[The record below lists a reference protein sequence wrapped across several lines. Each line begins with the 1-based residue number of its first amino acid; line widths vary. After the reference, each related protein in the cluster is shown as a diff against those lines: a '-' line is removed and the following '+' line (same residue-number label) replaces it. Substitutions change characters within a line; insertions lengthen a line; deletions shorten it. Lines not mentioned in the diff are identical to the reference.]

1 MNNYFTCVFPALFL
15 NRVLLDRA
23 HSEYDS
29 AFRHLDLEMLSS
41 PQHSPVNQFANTSE
55 TNTSDKPFSK
65 DLSQILVN
73 IKSCRWRHFRPRTPP
88 LHDSDNDELSCR
100 KLYRS
105 INRTGTAQP
114 GTQTCS
120 TSTQSKSSSGS
131 AHFGMFIC
139 YDVLFCRN
147 SRSSIFWICSL
158 LYLRLKVLLSQNSL
172 KKKKDLCLSIYLN
185 PVCMCIHLNIS
196 IYEGGLLLF
205 NIWHLFPGCTENDK
219 IQQLGFQNNM
229 KRKWTTN
236 YHCFMLGHVSGL
248 LLRLLKSRLARLIC
262 CHSNSE

>member
-1 MNNYFTCVFPALFL
+1 M
-15 NRVLLDRA
+15 DRA
-23 HSEYDS
+23 HSDCDS
-29 AFRHLDLEMLSS
+29 VFRHLDLEMLSS

-55 TNTSDKPFSK
+55 TNTSDKSFSK

-73 IKSCRWRHFRPRTPP
+73 IKSCRWRHFRPRTPS

-139 YDVLFCRN
+139 SDVHFYTNVRFINFLNMWFIIFMARSPLF
-147 SRSSIFWICSL
+147 S
-158 LYLRLKVLLSQNSL
+158 K
-172 KKKKDLCLSIYLN
+172 
-185 PVCMCIHLNIS
+185 
-196 IYEGGLLLF
+196 
-205 NIWHLFPGCTENDK
+205 
-219 IQQLGFQNNM
+219 
-229 KRKWTTN
+229 
-236 YHCFMLGHVSGL
+236 
-248 LLRLLKSRLARLIC
+248 
-262 CHSNSE
+262 

>member
-1 MNNYFTCVFPALFL
+1 M
-15 NRVLLDRA
+15 
-23 HSEYDS
+23 
-29 AFRHLDLEMLSS
+29 FRHLDLEMLSS

-55 TNTSDKPFSK
+55 TNTSDKSFSK

-73 IKSCRWRHFRPRTPP
+73 IKSCRWRHFRPRTPS

-139 YDVLFCRN
+139 YEVHFYRN
-147 SRSSIFWICSL
+147 VRFIHFLNMCW
-158 LYLRLKVLLSQNSL
+158 LYSRLKVLFSQNNE
-172 KKKKDLCLSIYLN
+172 KKR
-185 PVCMCIHLNIS
+185 
-196 IYEGGLLLF
+196 
-205 NIWHLFPGCTENDK
+205 T
-219 IQQLGFQNNM
+219 
-229 KRKWTTN
+229 
-236 YHCFMLGHVSGL
+236 
-248 LLRLLKSRLARLIC
+248 
-262 CHSNSE
+262 